1 VDYSWKVIECNSM
14 KYWEHNGGSTGIS
27 RGFRCVPVNASDEG
41 DVWKINADMLSAKC
55 DIISFLSSR

>member
-1 VDYSWKVIECNSM
+1 VIECNSM